1 MNIYVYNL
9 PDYLSDKELE
19 SLFSTYGEV
28 LSAQIER
35 NKETN
40 LSQNVA
46 YVHMP
51 IETQAQQAVTAL
63 NGIELYGKKIIV
75 KEEGSSTSINTFT

>member
-9 PDYLSDKELE
+9 PNSLSDKELE
-19 SLFSTYGEV
+19 SLFACYGEV
-28 LSAQIER
+28 LSAQVEKD
-35 NKETN
+35 KETG
-40 LSQNVA
+40 LSQSIA

-51 IETQAQQAVTAL
+51 IETQAQQAIVAL

-75 KEEGSSTSINTFT
+75 QEEGFTKGIQTFT